1 MHVCLR
7 VMAKDVLQ
15 NLKVQ
20 VEDEAHLL
28 YVGMTRAVENLAM
41 TCYEESL
48 FTQQVRQAI
57 ELAESSW

>member
-1 MHVCLR
+1 
-7 VMAKDVLQ
+7 MAKDVLQ